1 MRHRL
6 PRFEY
11 KNVARRDGL
20 SSCREKRSREPNG
33 PQADAKPG
41 QTPKLS
47 SRRPDRA
54 VPANSPPARAALSGA
69 LGGGMR
75 KRSAL
80 RKDPHAGTRSL
91 HARAVSDSRPGRAQC
106 CTRRAAREGLSPCK
120 EEEVVVRTGVA
131 FTRRPEIGVERDG
144 PDYPLCARRTDSG
157 GEADRPL
164 ILIPTTRC
172 ARRRGRIITAS
183 RATSALRCK
192 EAPQNAADMDTG
204 LRRRLAVRCQS
215 IAGRQRNPSRRR
227 PPADSESEAICDAN
241 HLAEARGGC
250 SQDRLN
256 G

>member
-192 EAPQNAADMDTG
+192 EAPQNAADTDAASC
-204 LRRRLAVRCQS
+204 RA
-215 IAGRQRNPSRRR
+215 A
-227 PPADSESEAICDAN
+227 PPTRSPLPKHNGSAADSESEAICDAN
-241 HLAEARGGC
+241 HLAEAEARGGC

-256 G
+256 D